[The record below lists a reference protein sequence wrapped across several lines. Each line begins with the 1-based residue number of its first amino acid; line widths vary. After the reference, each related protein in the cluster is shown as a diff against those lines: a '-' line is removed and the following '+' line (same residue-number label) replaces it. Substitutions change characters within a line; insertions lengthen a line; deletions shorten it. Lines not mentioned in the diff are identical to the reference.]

1 MRTITSFA
9 KGLKVLECVSTV
21 ADGVKVSE
29 ISRALDMP
37 SSNLTLFLNTL
48 VASGYV
54 LKDQLTGR
62 YVLSQK
68 ILQLSE
74 NINRNFYKD
83 IILLANDEMEHL
95 AKKYNENVL
104 LSVLNQTHLKVIHE
118 IHSTQN
124 IQIMNNEEDIFI
136 PHVTALGKAILS
148 TYTDKELDK
157 YFSFIDFPIY
167 TAKTITGEDELR
179 AELQEVKEKRYAIN
193 RGEYDDAIYAVAAPI
208 KINNNLTVAICVQ
221 YPGFRHSENRL
232 ISYGEELQATASR
245 IRKSIK
251 KVTHNK

>member
-1 MRTITSFA
+1 M
-9 KGLKVLECVSTV
+9 ECVAMES
-21 ADGVKVSE
+21 DGVKVAE

-48 VASGYV
+48 VTSGYV

-68 ILQLSE
+68 LLQLSE

-83 IILLANDEMEHL
+83 IILLANDEMEAL

-148 TYTDKELDK
+148 TYTDKELEK
-157 YFSFIDFPIY
+157 YFSFIDFPEY
-167 TAKTITGEDELR
+167 TDRTVPGETELR
-179 AELQEVKEKRYAIN
+179 SELNEVRDKKYAIN

-208 KINNNLTVAICVQ
+208 KINDSMTVAICVQ
-221 YPGFRHSENRL
+221 YPGFRHSEDRL

-251 KVTHNK
+251 KINTRR